1 MKKILVIAPHG
12 DDEVLGCGGYLL
24 QQSKEGAEI
33 HIILGTIGG
42 TDKRQSFSVR
52 LIESKAVAERI
63 KAHLVYLYSNMD
75 ALLDTLPSRDIITRL
90 DEEIDKVR
98 PDEIFVNYRSHHQDH
113 IKMYDCAIASI
124 RLREGYSPRLV
135 ALYEYP
141 FVTDGMDLIKGG
153 KMYCN
158 ITDVIDEKVALF
170 NLYASQI
177 RQTPSPLNEQGIKKL
192 ASIRG
197 MECGMEYAEKYY
209 IQKMIL

>member
-42 TDKRQSFSVR
+42 TDKRQSFDVR
-52 LIESKAVAERI
+52 LIESKAVAKRI
-63 KAHLVYLYSNMD
+63 KAHLVYLYPNMD

>member
-42 TDKRQSFSVR
+42 TDKRQSFAVR

-63 KAHLVYLYSNMD
+63 KAHLVYLYPNMD
-75 ALLDTLPSRDIITRL
+75 ALLDTLPYRDIITRL
-90 DEEIDKVR
+90 DEEIDKFR